1 MAIIAVIAACF
12 LAFGNGA
19 NDNAK
24 GVATLIGARTL
35 SARSALAYAAITTF
49 LGSAAAMLLA
59 GNLVARFSGKGLVD
73 PALLTR
79 TAFLAS
85 VGLSAAL
92 TVLIATRVGM
102 PISTTHALVGG
113 LVGVGLS
120 AGALHTRAV
129 INAFVVPLLAA
140 PALATILAASAYLLF
155 RRLRLRW
162 GVTRHTCVCIERQ
175 YHPVSVAADGAMIV
189 AESGLKLA
197 EEHTLSGCQQ
207 RYDGQVVGLD
217 AQRVL
222 DWSHLFTAGAISFA
236 RGLNDTPKM
245 AAILIA
251 GGALASGQAMVGIGI
266 AIALGGLIAARRVA
280 TTMSDRITEMNDG
293 QAFTANLVTAG
304 LVIFAS
310 RLGVPVSTTH
320 VSCGSL
326 FGIGAVNRQAHW
338 GVIGQVILAW
348 ITTLPVAAG
357 LGWLAWRIL
366 SGA

>member
-1 MAIIAVIAACF
+1 MIAVIAACF

-24 GVATLIGARTL
+24 GVATLMGAGTL
-35 SARSALAYAAITTF
+35 SVRTALIYAAITTF

-73 PALLTR
+73 AELLTS
-79 TAFLAS
+79 TAFLAC

-92 TVLIATRVGM
+92 TVLVATRVGM

-120 AGALHTRAV
+120 AGALHTQAV
-129 INAFVVPLLAA
+129 ITAFVVPLLAA
-140 PALATILAASAYLLF
+140 PALATILAVGVYLLF
-155 RRLRLRW
+155 RRLRHRW
-162 GVTRHTCVCIERQ
+162 GVTQQTCVCIERQ
-175 YHPVSVAADGAMIV
+175 YHAVSVAPDGAMVI

-197 EEHTLSGCQQ
+197 GKHTLTGCQQ
-207 RYDGQVVGLD
+207 RYDGRVVGLD

-222 DWSHLFTAGAISFA
+222 DWSHVFTAGAISFA

-251 GGALASGQAMVGIGI
+251 GGALASGQAMVAIGV
-266 AIALGGLIAARRVA
+266 AIALGGLLAARRVA
-280 TTMSDRITEMNDG
+280 STMSDRITEMNDG

-326 FGIGAVNRQAHW
+326 FGIGAVNGQAHW
-338 GVIGQVILAW
+338 RVIGQVILAW
-348 ITTLPVAAG
+348 ITTLPLAAAI
-357 LGWLAWRIL
+357 GWLAWRL
-366 SGA
+366 LGGA